1 MENWWFDVIDD
12 NKKITQKYKI
22 NKLNGKT
29 SGSHEEKE
37 KEEKEKKNSSNQ
49 KQVMCS
55 YNVMIGWNRSAVTL
69 RL

>member
-1 MENWWFDVIDD
+1 M
-12 NKKITQKYKI
+12 

-37 KEEKEKKNSSNQ
+37 EEKKKKNSSDQ

-55 YNVMIGWNRSAVTL
+55 YNVMIGWNRSAVTV